1 MRLMLK
7 NSFLIKSLAQQ
18 KLKNFYVT
26 CFNPNKKKYLKIIIF
41 LDQACTPNLCFS
53 YFSLPIVNPFNLH
66 LSYFIQFSTTPL
78 PLSPYGPP
86 L

>member
-1 MRLMLK
+1 MRCDEQMIAL
-7 NSFLIKSLAQQ
+7 
-18 KLKNFYVT
+18 
-26 CFNPNKKKYLKIIIF
+26 NKILLTLHIIIF

-53 YFSLPIVNPFNLH
+53 YFSLPIVNPFNLY